1 MSEIADAGERLSKVR
16 SVLLLD
22 GADES
27 LLEPGEAELL
37 GRLAELIATR
47 ELERPEH
54 MQRIGEYAALLAR
67 ASGLDRDESERIG
80 LAAPLH
86 DIGKVAV
93 SDDIL
98 FKQGELDSAEREEM
112 QRHAQAGHDLLDDC
126 SSDVLLL
133 AAEIALTHH
142 ERFAGGGYPRG
153 IAGEEIPIAGR
164 IVAVAD
170 VFDALV
176 CNRPYRRALT
186 LEQTVQIMLKARGE
200 HFDPVLLDNFVD
212 ELDNV
217 LAVAARTADIDLAL
231 TL

>member
-1 MSEIADAGERLSKVR
+1 MSDIADAGERISKVR

-27 LLEPGEAELL
+27 LLEPGEAELI
-37 GRLAELIATR
+37 GRLAELIGTR
-47 ELERPEH
+47 ELERAEH
-54 MQRIGEYAALLAR
+54 MHRIGEYSALLAR
-67 ASGLDRDESERIG
+67 ASGLESDESERIG
-80 LAAPLH
+80 LAAPFH
-86 DIGKVAV
+86 DIGKVAI

-98 FKQGELDSAEREEM
+98 FKQGELDPAEREEM
-112 QRHAQAGHDLLDDC
+112 QRHAQAGHDLLADC
-126 SSDVLLL
+126 TSDVLRL

-142 ERFAGGGYPRG
+142 ERYAGGGYPRG
-153 IAGEEIPIAGR
+153 LAGEEIPVAGR
-164 IVAVAD
+164 IAAVAD

-186 LEQTVQIMLKARGE
+186 LEEAVKIMLKGRGE
-200 HFDPVLLDNFVD
+200 HFDPELLDSFVG

-217 LAVAARTADIDLAL
+217 LAIAAKTADIDLAL